1 MLHVTDDDDDGKKKK
16 MSVEVVCDGHVDTDL
31 LKSDDAFIIDFGVS
45 LYIWIGKGAN
55 KAEKREAM
63 AHAVK
68 YLHQEGRATDVPICR
83 VMEGKEPPHF
93 TKLMAAGKK
102 KGKWDATMVEGGFL
116 GRRSSLNVLRDIPDD
131 VRNAKLEGTSSEEEE
146 EEEEAAAEACEE

>member
-1 MLHVTDDDDDGKKKK
+1 MGANE
-16 MSVEVVCDGHVDTDL
+16 MSVDVICDGYVDMDK

-55 KAEKREAM
+55 KAEKKEAM
-63 AHAVK
+63 AHAVG
-68 YLHQEGRATDVPICR
+68 YLKKEGRPASVPICR
-83 VMEGKEPPHF
+83 VMEGKEPAHF

-102 KGKWDATMVEGGFL
+102 KGKWDADMVEGGFL

-131 VRNAKLEGTSSEEEE
+131 VRNAKLEDSSDEDE
-146 EEEEAAAEACEE
+146 AEAQEA